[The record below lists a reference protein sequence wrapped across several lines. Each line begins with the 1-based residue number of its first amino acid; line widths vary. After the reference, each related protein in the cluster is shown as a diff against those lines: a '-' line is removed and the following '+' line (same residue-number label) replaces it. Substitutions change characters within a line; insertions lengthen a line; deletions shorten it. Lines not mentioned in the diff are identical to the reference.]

1 VKTFVMLPYLQN
13 DKQQDGDST
22 NVCLRFRLLLI
33 MDGCVGQV
41 LGKCWL
47 CWASE
52 VCYGV
57 KLQHFYTL
65 HKNNSLFKLFNHET
79 I

>member
-1 VKTFVMLPYLQN
+1 MFFMLPYLQN
-13 DKQQDGDST
+13 DKQQNGGST
-22 NVCLRFRLLLI
+22 NVCLRFWFLLK

-52 VCYGV
+52 VWYEV
-57 KLQHFYTL
+57 KLQHFCTL
-65 HKNNSLFKLFNHET
+65 HKSNSSFQLFKHEK